1 MSRNLLSSIAGIVA
15 VLATVA
21 STIFVMIFA
30 ITLTAAHRPTRALAI
45 VAAVMQLL
53 LLATLAY
60 MTFRQVCGGDPK
72 GANVGTGKRW
82 PHRHNH
88 LAMLVLPSFA
98 AALVVAA
105 TLGRIKVRLDTFPEL
120 ILGRSKK
127 DILVSAFVVWAV
139 SLLAQTA
146 FSFSIVWNSERP
158 RQDYLSRYVASGL
171 DIEQPMEEPSRLNTA
186 STTHPQRSQEAPLL
200 SPSSSPT
207 ATEALNSLRSSLSVV
222 VRPVTSRT
230 RLVSRQHS
238 LPRDSKSSSL
248 DISLRDRTSQDDGF
262 DTWDTSGVGSHI
274 RETVMQSSPPTTR
287 GPGLETIP
295 GSRSPS
301 PAKALDG
308 PYNLPSPPQSPMH
321 SSRPGSSRRQRSASA
336 SNEDHIHP
344 LFRTS
349 SPTPPP
355 TATPGTR
362 ITATPLAGQLMDA
375 QALRRVRSGS
385 LPASPSP
392 FTYFDTINDDPVRRI
407 PTPPSREM
415 TPPIPDF
422 ILTAGARASLMGYG
436 RRKLSLRP
444 SEAEVELELE
454 PSGSGG

>member
-1 MSRNLLSSIAGIVA
+1 MSRSLLSSIAGVVA

-21 STIFVMIFA
+21 STIFLMIFA
-30 ITLTAAHRPTRALAI
+30 ITLTAGHLPTRVLAI
-45 VAAVMQLL
+45 VAAVTQLL
-53 LLATLAY
+53 LLAALAY
-60 MTFRQVCGGDPK
+60 VTFRQVYGGDSE
-72 GANVGTGKRW
+72 GVNIVMGKRL
-82 PHRHNH
+82 PSKYNH
-88 LAMLVLPSFA
+88 LIILVLASFA
-98 AALVVAA
+98 AALVAAA
-105 TLGRIKVRLDTFPEL
+105 TLGRIKVRLVTLPDL
-120 ILGRSKK
+120 ILGRSKEA
-127 DILVSAFVVWAV
+127 ILVSSFTVWAI
-139 SLLAQTA
+139 SLLSQTA
-146 FSFSIVWNSERP
+146 FFFGMFWTIGRP
-158 RQDYLSRYVASGL
+158 KQEDLSRCVANGL
-171 DIEQPMEEPSRLNTA
+171 DIEQPMEEPSRPNTA
-186 STTHPQRSQEAPLL
+186 GTAHPQRSQEAPLL

-230 RLVSRQHS
+230 RLITRQHS
-238 LPRDSKSSSL
+238 FPRDSKSSSL

-308 PYNLPSPPQSPMH
+308 PYHLPSPPQSPTH
-321 SSRPGSSRRQRSASA
+321 FPRPGSSRRQRSASA

-375 QALRRVRSGS
+375 HALRRMRSGS

-392 FTYFDTINDDPVRRI
+392 LTYFDSINNEPVRRI
-407 PTPPSREM
+407 PTPPGREM

-422 ILTAGARASLMGYG
+422 VLTAGARASLMGYG

-444 SEAEVELELE
+444 SEPDVEMEQRR
-454 PSGSGG
+454 SGG

>member
-1 MSRNLLSSIAGIVA
+1 MSRSLLSNIAGTVA

-21 STIFVMIFA
+21 STTFIMIFA
-30 ITLTAAHRPTRALAI
+30 ITLTAAQLPTRVLALI
-45 VAAVMQLL
+45 AVVTQLL
-53 LLATLAY
+53 LLVTLAY
-60 MTFRQVCGGDPK
+60 VTFRHVWRANPK
-72 GANVGTGKRW
+72 GENIVIGRRW
-82 PHRHNH
+82 PHRLSH
-88 LAMLVLPSFA
+88 LAMVVLPSFA
-98 AALVVAA
+98 AALVAAA
-105 TLGRIKVRLDTFPEL
+105 TLGWIKIRLDTLPEM
-120 ILGRSKK
+120 ILGQSKK
-127 DILVSAFVVWAV
+127 AFLLSTFAVWAV

-146 FSFSIVWNSERP
+146 FSFSMVWNRECP
-158 RQDYLSRYVASGL
+158 MQDDLSGHVGNGL
-171 DIEQPMEEPSRLNTA
+171 DIEQPMEEPSRLNTTNTA
-186 STTHPQRSQEAPLL
+186 HAHGSQEAPLL
-200 SPSSSPT
+200 STPSSPT
-207 ATEALNSLRSSLSVV
+207 ATEALSSLRSSLSVV

-230 RLVSRQHS
+230 RLITRQNS
-238 LPRDSKSSSL
+238 FPRDSKSSSL

-274 RETVMQSSPPTTR
+274 RETVLQSSPPTMR

-308 PYNLPSPPQSPMH
+308 PYNLPSPPQSPTH
-321 SSRPGSSRRQRSASA
+321 FSRPSSSRRQRSASA

-362 ITATPLAGQLMDA
+362 ITATPLAGQLMNA
-375 QALRRVRSGS
+375 QALRRMRSGS

-392 FTYFDTINDDPVRRI
+392 LTYFDSIHDDPVKRI
-407 PTPPSREM
+407 PSPPSREM

-422 ILTAGARASLMGYG
+422 ILTAGPRASLMGYG

-444 SEAEVELELE
+444 SESDVELE

>member
-1 MSRNLLSSIAGIVA
+1 MSRSLPSSIAGVVA

-21 STIFVMIFA
+21 STTFLMIFA
-30 ITLTAAHRPTRALAI
+30 ITLTAGHLPTRVLAI
-45 VAAVMQLL
+45 AAAVTQLL
-53 LLATLAY
+53 LLAALAY
-60 MTFRQVCGGDPK
+60 VTFRQVYRGDSE
-72 GANVGTGKRW
+72 GETIVMDKR
-82 PHRHNH
+82 
-88 LAMLVLPSFA
+88 LPSKYSHLTLLILASFV
-98 AALVVAA
+98 AALVAAA
-105 TLGRIKVRLDTFPEL
+105 TLGRIKVRLHTLPDL
-120 ILGRSKK
+120 ILGRSKNA
-127 DILVSAFVVWAV
+127 ILMTSFAVWSI

-146 FSFSIVWNSERP
+146 FFFGVFWNKGRP
-158 RQDYLSRYVASGL
+158 RQEDLSGYVANGL
-171 DIEQPMEEPSRLNTA
+171 DIEQPMEEPSRPNTA
-186 STTHPQRSQEAPLL
+186 GTAHPQRSQEAPLL
-200 SPSSSPT
+200 YPSSPT

-230 RLVSRQHS
+230 RLITRQHS
-238 LPRDSKSSSL
+238 FPRDSKSSSL

-287 GPGLETIP
+287 GPCLETIP

-308 PYNLPSPPQSPMH
+308 PYNLPSPPQSPTH
-321 SSRPGSSRRQRSASA
+321 FSRPSSSRRQRSASA

-375 QALRRVRSGS
+375 QALRRMRSGS

-392 FTYFDTINDDPVRRI
+392 LTYFDSINNDPVRRI

-444 SEAEVELELE
+444 SEADVELEQ
-454 PSGSGG
+454 PGSGG